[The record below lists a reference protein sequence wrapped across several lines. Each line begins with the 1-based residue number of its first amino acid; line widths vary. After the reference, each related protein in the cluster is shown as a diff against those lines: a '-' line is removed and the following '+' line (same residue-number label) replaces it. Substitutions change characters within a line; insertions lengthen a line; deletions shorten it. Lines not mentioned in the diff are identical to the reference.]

1 MDKFL
6 ERVERRAYRM
16 AYIATGHQEDAL
28 DIVQDAMCK
37 LVQKYAN
44 RNEAEWGPLFHR
56 IVQSTIRD
64 WYRRQRVRRQWRSL
78 IGVNTTGNHS
88 DTDTGGMT
96 YTEIEPIDSMT
107 SNTAREPVAELITDQ
122 AISALDAAL
131 HKLSLRQQQAF
142 LLRIWEGLN
151 VAQTADAMSCSQGS
165 VKTHLSRALQALCD
179 HLQEYRL

>member
-6 ERVERRAYRM
+6 ESVERRAYRM
-16 AYIATGHQEDAL
+16 AYIATGRQEDAL
-28 DIVQDAMCK
+28 DIVQDAMYK

-44 RNEAEWGPLFHR
+44 RNEQAWGPLFHR

-64 WYRRQRVRRQWRSL
+64 WYRRQRVRSQWRSL
-78 IGVNTTGNHS
+78 IGLNTTGNHS
-88 DTDTGGMT
+88 DTGTGGIT

-122 AISALDAAL
+122 AINALDAAL
-131 HKLSLRQQQAF
+131 HKLPLRQQQAF
-142 LLRIWEGLN
+142 LLRVWEGLN
-151 VAQTADAMSCSQGS
+151 VEQTAGAMNCSQGT
-165 VKTHLSRALQALCD
+165 VKTHLSRALQVLRE